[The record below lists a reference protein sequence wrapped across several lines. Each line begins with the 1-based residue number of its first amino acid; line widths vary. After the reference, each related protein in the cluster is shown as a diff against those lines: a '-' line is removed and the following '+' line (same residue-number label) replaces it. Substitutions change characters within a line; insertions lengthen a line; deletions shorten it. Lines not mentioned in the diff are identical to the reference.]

1 MTLPALLPDS
11 NLAIQYRAFI
21 ERLETSEFTGDIET
35 SFSARIAQAT
45 DNSVY
50 YKLPQAVIYPRSN
63 EDCQLI
69 GQLAVKFP
77 DVSFAPRGG
86 GTGTNGQSLTDGIVV
101 DIRRY
106 LNRVIELNVEEGW
119 VRVQTGIIKDS
130 LNDVLRPHGLFFSPD
145 LSTSNRATLGGMIST
160 DASGQGSLVYGK
172 TSDHVIALKAV
183 LVNGEVID
191 TAKIPIEMAKRK
203 ARDHTTEG
211 AIYKQA
217 IDTCIN
223 FKDEVGRTFPKLNRF
238 LTGYDLAHV
247 YDGHHIDIGRLI
259 TGAEGSLAFVTEAV
273 LTLDKIAPVK
283 ALINISYRSFDA
295 ALRHAPQ
302 LVEVN
307 ATSVETIDSTVLN
320 FAKTDIVWHDIQHL
334 ITDVPDEALLGLNL
348 VEYNASSIEEMKG
361 HIDGLKTAIED
372 AINQSEGD
380 ISGYRITY
388 DKADIQRIYAM
399 RKKAVGLLGKV
410 KGDQKPIAFVEDTAV
425 PPEHLAD
432 FIAEFRELLDS
443 HNLNY
448 GMFGHVDAG
457 VLHVRPALDLADP
470 EQETLMHNLSDKV
483 VKLVSKYGGLMWGE
497 HGKGFRSEYGP
508 EFFGEVLFNEMRKIK
523 AAFDPYNQMNPG
535 KICTP
540 LGSKDKLVSVKAVKR
555 ASIERIIPTTVKRD
569 LAPAFECNGNGLCF
583 NYEPASPMCPSSKVT
598 SDRRH
603 TPKGRASMLR
613 EWARLLSL
621 SGQIDEKNGDGLSY
635 KQFKSNFFSRF
646 KNTVLTKNA
655 DFSHEVKAVM
665 DGCLSCKSCTHQ
677 CPVNIDVPHFKSIFL
692 SIYYQRYMRPLKDLL
707 VANVE
712 TLTPLSAKVP
722 RLYNTLL
729 QHKWV
734 TWFLK
739 KKVGYV
745 DTPLLSYPT
754 LVDRVK
760 SIVET
765 GNIEQLEHVDKS
777 EREKYVAVVQD
788 PFTSFYDAKSVES
801 LIKVISKMGL
811 KPLLVPFT
819 PNGKPA
825 HVKGFLGKFEKHA
838 SGTAQRLN
846 RIHELGITMV
856 GADASLVLCYRDEY
870 RKFLK
875 DKRGEFVVN
884 TIDEWLVGVLPKSL
898 NVNSTKNPAFDKQ
911 YLLLAHCSEK
921 NAMPDTTARW
931 QRVFEHLG
939 VNLTHKPVGCCGMA
953 GTYGHEAIHLKNSKA
968 LFALSWAPVFAHAQN
983 ATSNEILVTG
993 FSCRSQVARFE
1004 GKKPRHPIEVV
1015 NELI

>member
-1 MTLPALLPDS
+1 MTLPAILTDS
-11 NLAIQYRAFI
+11 TLIAQYSEFI
-21 ERLETSEFTGDIET
+21 ESLRASEFTGDIET
-35 SFSARIAQAT
+35 SYSARIAQAT

-50 YKLPQAVIYPRSN
+50 YKLPQAVIYPKSS
-63 EDCQLI
+63 EDCQRI
-69 GQLAVKFP
+69 GQLAAKYP

-106 LNRVIELNVEEGW
+106 LNNVIELNVEEGW
-119 VRVQTGIIKDS
+119 IRVQTGIVKDA
-130 LNDVLRPHGLFFSPD
+130 LNDILRPHGLFFSPD

-172 TSDHVIALKAV
+172 TSDHVIGLKAV
-183 LVNGEVID
+183 LANGEVIE
-191 TAKIPIEMAKRK
+191 TAKLPMEKAKRK
-203 ARDHTTEG
+203 ASEDTVEG
-211 AIYKQA
+211 AIYRQA
-217 IDTCIN
+217 INTCVN
-223 FKDEVGRTFPKLNRF
+223 YKSEVDRTFPKLNRF

-247 YDGHHIDIGRLI
+247 YGNSYIDIGRLI

-273 LTLDKIAPVK
+273 LTLDKISPVK

-295 ALRHAPQ
+295 ALRHAPK
-302 LVEVN
+302 LLEAK

-334 ITDVPDEALLGLNL
+334 ITDVPDEELLGLNL
-348 VEYNASSIEEMKG
+348 VEYNANSVEEMKG
-361 HIDGLKTAIED
+361 HIDCLKTAIED
-372 AINQSEGD
+372 AIKRGEGN
-380 ISGYRITY
+380 ISGYSVTY

-457 VLHVRPALDLADP
+457 VLHVRPALNLADP
-470 EQETLMHNLSDKV
+470 EQETLMHNLSDNV

-508 EFFGEVLFNEMRKIK
+508 EFFGETLFNEMRKIK

-540 LGSKDKLVSVKAVKR
+540 LGSKNELVSVKALKR
-555 ASIERIIPTTVKRD
+555 ASIERVIPVSVKRE

-613 EWARLLSL
+613 EWARLLSS
-621 SGQIDEKNGDGLSY
+621 SGKINEQNGDAFSY
-635 KQFKSNFFSRF
+635 KHFKSNVFSRF
-646 KNTVLTKNA
+646 KNSLLTKEP

-712 TLTPLSAKVP
+712 TLAPLSSKVA
-722 RLYNTLL
+722 RLHNMLL
-729 QHKWV
+729 RQKWV
-734 TWFLK
+734 KWLLE

-754 LVDRVK
+754 LIDRV
-760 SIVET
+760 SPIVT
-765 GNIEQLEHVDKS
+765 DVDIEKL
-777 EREKYVAVVQD
+777 KYVDENERKKYIAVVQD
-788 PFTSFYDAKSVES
+788 PFTSFYDANSVES
-801 LIKVISKMGL
+801 LINVISKMGL

-825 HVKGFLGKFEKHA
+825 HVKGFLGKFEKQA
-838 SGTAQRLN
+838 LDSARRLN
-846 RIHELGITMV
+846 SIHELDITMV
-856 GADASLVLCYRDEY
+856 GTDASLVLCYRDEY
-870 RKFLK
+870 HKFLK
-875 DKRGEFVVN
+875 DKRGDFFVH
-884 TIDEWLVGVLPKSL
+884 TIDEWLANALPHSL
-898 NVNSTKNPAFDKQ
+898 NTDTANNNASEKQ
-911 YLLLAHCSEK
+911 FSLLAHCSEK
-921 NAMPDTTARW
+921 TAMPDTTKRW
-931 QRVFEHLG
+931 QRVFQQLG

-953 GTYGHEAIHLKNSKA
+953 GTYGHETSHLETSKA
-968 LFALSWAPVFAHAQN
+968 LYALSWAPVFEQN
-983 ATSNEILVTG
+983 KKFAEVLVTG